1 MLAFVIVV
9 LSIALGVGLA
19 GVRVP
24 LLGLLFGR
32 GTEITTGPVVVE
44 GVQRLDRLATVRWTE
59 SVVVTKESDGSSLER
74 FLTGEKIVL
83 VAAGEVE
90 AGVDLANLTSDDVEV
105 DGETVTIRLPEPE
118 ILSASIDEGRTAV
131 YDRDQ
136 GLLRLHPDEAMVG
149 DAGTRKKR
157 LRPPPGR
164 TVSWTTRGRTPKRAS
179 ELSSSPWGSR
189 KSSSWSSC
197 RSYSRHCSRS
207 IEPPRPLRVLRLTTV
222 LYMLSRSRAPGI
234 APFPEIGHPG
244 STRNRAGFFTRLT

>member
-1 MLAFVIVV
+1 MGKGKKERGFGTTLVLALVIVV

-24 LLGLLFGR
+24 LLGPLFGR

-59 SVVVTKESDGSSLER
+59 SVVVTKESAGSSLER

-90 AGVDLANLTSDDVEV
+90 AGVDLASLGPDDVEV
-105 DGETVTIRLPEPE
+105 NGEKVTIRLPAPE
-118 ILSASIDEGRTAV
+118 ILSTRLDEERTAV

-149 DAGTRKKR
+149 EARRDAEEEITAAARENGILDYARENAEE
-157 LRPPPGR
+157 
-164 TVSWTTRGRTPKRAS
+164 SIRAFV
-179 ELSSSPWGSR
+179 GS
-189 KSSSWSSC
+189 
-197 RSYSRHCSRS
+197 
-207 IEPPRPLRVLRLTTV
+207 L
-222 LYMLSRSRAPGI
+222 
-234 APFPEIGHPG
+234 
-244 STRNRAGFFTRLT
+244 GFEEVEFVE